1 MFIRG
6 FPSISAYEVMTQ
18 VESDWLRKIL
28 ILLLAVTSATI
39 GTTRKICT
47 LAGLALASCILLAN
61 LGSRSWKFMGWKPA
75 FVTNDGWF
83 SSCGGLGG
91 LKSLWESVLSYG
103 LAIIAGIFVPFLG
116 HRQIESGGA
125 VAMESVLRIALMVAA
140 FFLVSD
146 RDEIQNFL
154 VVGSDSCSQENVNMA
169 FGGWMCMSLIISLF
183 LILLRKNSVEY
194 WPDYKEP
201 LLVEDHTSPIG
212 FKVPHLPDFPIDPI
226 YATNGNQYCV
236 NTTTIFGV
244 GVVFALGIGAFFM
257 YVGFSDIDEKVLT
270 SST

>member
-1 MFIRG
+1 
-6 FPSISAYEVMTQ
+6 
-18 VESDWLRKIL
+18 
-28 ILLLAVTSATI
+28 
-39 GTTRKICT
+39 
-47 LAGLALASCILLAN
+47 
-61 LGSRSWKFMGWKPA
+61 
-75 FVTNDGWF
+75 
-83 SSCGGLGG
+83 
-91 LKSLWESVLSYG
+91 
-103 LAIIAGIFVPFLG
+103 LG